1 MLWQLLSVQ
10 PKVASLQPKVASLQ
24 PKVAS
29 LQPKV
34 APLQPKAVS
43 LQPNKLLSLHSM
55 ADFFVQA
62 GTIFVMTHDSIG
74 LGEDGPTHQP
84 IEHLASFRAMPN
96 ILMMR
101 PGDGN
106 ETAGCYKARHFVHSL
121 HLPTHLHR
129 AQTDFS
135 MLQGAYIVAGDV
147 VLRSKHMKG
156 ICACHISCM
165 ADCANGHICL
175 KKCACEDAQ
184 MLGHA
189 QVAVENNRGINQ
201 KGYGR
206 PTILALSRQG
216 VPNLPGTSKE
226 GVAKGGY
233 IVHGGDGKPDAII
246 MATGTFACISRYC
259 THIVA
264 LQFRSSSD
272 VVSCL
277 FACLL
282 LCDNFQIHNLL

>member
-1 MLWQLLSVQ
+1 
-10 PKVASLQPKVASLQ
+10 
-24 PKVAS
+24 
-29 LQPKV
+29 
-34 APLQPKAVS
+34 
-43 LQPNKLLSLHSM
+43 
-55 ADFFVQA
+55 
-62 GTIFVMTHDSIG
+62 MTHDSIG

-106 ETAGCYKARHFVHSL
+106 ETAGCYKASHRMHTL
-121 HLPTHLHR
+121 HLPTHVHR

-135 MLQGAYIVAGDV
+135 MQHGAYNAAGDSSV
-147 VLRSKHMKG
+147 KEKDHMKG
-156 ICACHISCM
+156 NCVFHISRM
-165 ADCANGHICL
+165 TDNANDYMCT
-175 KKCACEDAQ
+175 KKSASEDAQ
-184 MLGHA
+184 MLGHV

-246 MATGTFACISRYC
+246 MATGTFACISRHC
-259 THIVA
+259 THIVS
-264 LQFRSSSD
+264 LQFRSSPD

-277 FACLL
+277 SACLSACLL
-282 LCDNFQIHNLL
+282 LCQNFQIHNLL

>member
-1 MLWQLLSVQ
+1 MLWQLLSV
-10 PKVASLQPKVASLQ
+10 QPKVASLQ

-106 ETAGCYKARHFVHSL
+106 ETAGCYKASLFVHSL
-121 HLPTHLHR
+121 HLFTHLHC

-135 MLQGAYIVAGDV
+135 MQRGAYVVAGDV
-147 VLRSKHMKG
+147 VL
-156 ICACHISCM
+156 
-165 ADCANGHICL
+165 
-175 KKCACEDAQ
+175 
-184 MLGHA
+184 
-189 QVAVENNRGINQ
+189 
-201 KGYGR
+201 
-206 PTILALSRQG
+206 
-216 VPNLPGTSKE
+216 
-226 GVAKGGY
+226 
-233 IVHGGDGKPDAII
+233 
-246 MATGTFACISRYC
+246 
-259 THIVA
+259 
-264 LQFRSSSD
+264 
-272 VVSCL
+272 
-277 FACLL
+277 
-282 LCDNFQIHNLL
+282 

>member
-1 MLWQLLSVQ
+1 
-10 PKVASLQPKVASLQ
+10 
-24 PKVAS
+24 
-29 LQPKV
+29 
-34 APLQPKAVS
+34 
-43 LQPNKLLSLHSM
+43 M

-106 ETAGCYKARHFVHSL
+106 ETAGCYKARNRMHSP
-121 HLPTHLHR
+121 HLPTHVHC

-135 MLQGAYIVAGDV
+135 MQHGAYNAAGDLSV
-147 VLRSKHMKG
+147 KEKDHMKG
-156 ICACHISCM
+156 NCVFHISCM
-165 ADCANGHICL
+165 ADNANVQ
-175 KKCACEDAQ
+175 KEFASEDAQ
-184 MLGHA
+184 MFGHV

-246 MATGTFACISRYC
+246 MATGTFACI
-259 THIVA
+259 
-264 LQFRSSSD
+264 F
-272 VVSCL
+272 L
-277 FACLL
+277 FQTFFVKHNFELL
-282 LCDNFQIHNLL
+282 NKL

>member
-1 MLWQLLSVQ
+1 
-10 PKVASLQPKVASLQ
+10 
-24 PKVAS
+24 
-29 LQPKV
+29 
-34 APLQPKAVS
+34 
-43 LQPNKLLSLHSM
+43 
-55 ADFFVQA
+55 
-62 GTIFVMTHDSIG
+62 
-74 LGEDGPTHQP
+74 
-84 IEHLASFRAMPN
+84 
-96 ILMMR
+96 
-101 PGDGN
+101 
-106 ETAGCYKARHFVHSL
+106 
-121 HLPTHLHR
+121 
-129 AQTDFS
+129 
-135 MLQGAYIVAGDV
+135 
-147 VLRSKHMKG
+147 MKG
-156 ICACHISCM
+156 NCACHKFCV
-165 ADCANGHICL
+165 ADCVNDYTCT
-175 KKCACEDAQ
+175 KKSAGEDAQ

-246 MATGTFACISRYC
+246 MATGTFACISRHC